1 MPFSLSLIGKDPA
14 GVVHVAAHGEAHSSD
29 FSASTMAHFDGL
41 LGGSWAGNRVLL
53 NMDNVPY
60 LVSAAIGWMLNSQKQ
75 FRAAGGMLVLHSVQP
90 NVLNILKLLK
100 VERVVPIAGTEK
112 EGLTLFGAASD
123 AAASEQA
130 A

>member
-1 MPFSLSLIGKDPA
+1 LIGKDSA
-14 GVVHVAAHGEAHSSD
+14 GVVHVAAHGEAHSID
-29 FSASTMAHFDGL
+29 FTASAPAHFDGL
-41 LGGSWAGNRVLL
+41 LGGEWAGNRILL

-60 LVSAAIGWMLNSQKQ
+60 LVSAAIGWLLNSQKQ
-75 FRAAGGMLVLHSVQP
+75 FRANGGMLVLHSVQP

-100 VERVVPIAGTEK
+100 VERVVPIGGTEK
-112 EGLTLFGAASD
+112 EGLALFAAAPK